1 MGTRPKNAEKTE
13 FHGAFAVE
21 CQKKSAESKR
31 KRKELRQAFEILLSS
46 KVTMEDGKKL
56 SGVEALAWTVFQN
69 ALAGDLKAF
78 ELIRDTVGEK
88 PVERMEV
95 STISQKTR
103 EEVERTV
110 MEALSETLPE

>member
-13 FHGAFAVE
+13 FHGTFAVE

-31 KRKELRQAFEILLSS
+31 KRKELRQTFEILLSS

-56 SGVEALAWTVFQN
+56 TGVEALAWTVFQK

-95 STISQKTR
+95 STISREAR
-103 EEVERTV
+103 EEVDRLVLES
-110 MEALSETLPE
+110 LSEIMPE